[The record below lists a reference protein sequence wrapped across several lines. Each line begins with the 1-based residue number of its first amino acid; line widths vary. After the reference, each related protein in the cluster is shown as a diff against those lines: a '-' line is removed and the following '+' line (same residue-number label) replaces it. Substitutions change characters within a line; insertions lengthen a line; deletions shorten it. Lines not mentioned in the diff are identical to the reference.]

1 MVEKKINE
9 SFGPKLD
16 EWRTHSSPGK
26 NNRLNFLL
34 RTLSISALPS
44 GDIRYQLLIWVATAV
59 ITCEQ
64 YRVLAAVLLVHSFMH
79 RFVPSAS
86 SGLVVQGCQASVRV
100 FGVHAIFGAV
110 KRLPSVSRVPLFT
123 TWVAGHRWFLKAD
136 RLQAP

>member
-1 MVEKKINE
+1 MVDKKINE

-26 NNRLNFLL
+26 NNRLDFLL

-44 GDIRYQLLIWVATAV
+44 GEIRYQLLIWVSTAV

-79 RFVPSAS
+79 
-86 SGLVVQGCQASVRV
+86 
-100 FGVHAIFGAV
+100 
-110 KRLPSVSRVPLFT
+110 
-123 TWVAGHRWFLKAD
+123 
-136 RLQAP
+136 